1 MRLQVKKI
9 ILSIVAIILLIG
21 VYLGIQ
27 YERSLDYKAVG
38 VPVLNYH
45 RIDSGIRHS
54 LVVPPEEF
62 KKQMQYLHNEGYHS
76 ITLDEV
82 YDYVTKGTELPDK
95 PVLITFDDG
104 YIDNYQHAMPILK
117 EYNMKA
123 TLFMISGSVGE
134 NRFVG
139 LEQLKEMQAN
149 GIDIQSHTVNHK
161 DLRHMS
167 LQQARD
173 ELVSS
178 KAVLE
183 DSMKHPVRYIAYPG
197 GFTNKDIDTIAEE
210 SGYRMAFNVKAGNV
224 QPGQDLFNLPRQAV
238 FFNDT
243 PFENFWVRLHYPWE
257 NAFMWR
263 IHDKLLEW
271 NLKGLAD
278 LEPLF

>member
-1 MRLQVKKI
+1 MRLEVKKI
-9 ILSIVAIILLIG
+9 ILSIVGSILLIG
-21 VYLGIQ
+21 IYLGIQ
-27 YERSLDYKAVG
+27 YERSLNYKAVG

-45 RIDSGIRHS
+45 RVDSGIRHS
-54 LVVPPEEF
+54 LVVPPDEF
-62 KKQMQYLHNEGYHS
+62 KKQMQYLHDEGYHT
-76 ITLDEV
+76 ITLDEL
-82 YDYVTKGTELPDK
+82 YEYVTKGTELPDK

-123 TLFMISGSVGE
+123 TLFMITGSIGE
-134 NRFVG
+134 NRFVN

-161 DLRHMS
+161 DLRNMS

-173 ELVSS
+173 ELISS

-183 DSMKHPVRYIAYPG
+183 DRMKHPVRYIAYPG
-197 GFTNKDIDTIAEE
+197 GFANKDIDTIAEE

-224 QPGQDLFNLPRQAV
+224 GPGQDLFNLPRQAV

-243 PFENFWVRLHYPWE
+243 PFQNFWVRLHYPWE

>member
-1 MRLQVKKI
+1 MKKI
-9 ILSIVAIILLIG
+9 ILSIVGSILIIGI
-21 VYLGIQ
+21 YLGIQ

-76 ITLDEV
+76 ITLDEL

>member
-9 ILSIVAIILLIG
+9 ILSIVVSILLIG
-21 VYLGIQ
+21 LYLTIQ

-45 RIDSGIRHS
+45 RVDSGIRHS
-54 LVVPPEEF
+54 LVVPPEVF
-62 KKQMQYLHNEGYHS
+62 KKQMQYLHDEGYHS
-76 ITLDEV
+76 ITLDEL

-104 YIDNYQHAMPILK
+104 YIDNYRQAMPILK

-123 TLFMISGSVGE
+123 TLFMISGSIGE
-134 NRFVG
+134 NRFVS

-149 GIDIQSHTVNHK
+149 GIDIQSHTVTHK

-167 LQQARD
+167 LQQVRD
-173 ELVSS
+173 ELVGA

-183 DSMKHPVRYIAYPG
+183 DRMKHPVRYIAYPG

-263 IHDKLLEW
+263 IHDTLLEW

>member
-1 MRLQVKKI
+1 MKKI

-21 VYLGIQ
+21 MYLGIQ

-76 ITLDEV
+76 ITLDEL

>member
-1 MRLQVKKI
+1 MKKI
-9 ILSIVAIILLIG
+9 ILSIVGTILLIG
-21 VYLGIQ
+21 IYLGIQ

-45 RIDSGIRHS
+45 RVDSGIRHS

-62 KKQMQYLHNEGYHS
+62 KKQMQYLHDKGYHS
-76 ITLDEV
+76 ITMDEL

-95 PVLITFDDG
+95 PILITFDDG

-123 TLFMISGSVGE
+123 VMFMITGSIGE
-134 NRFVG
+134 NRFVN
-139 LEQLKEMQAN
+139 LEQLKEMQSN
-149 GIDIQSHTVNHK
+149 GIDIQSHTVTHK
-161 DLRHMS
+161 DLRKMS

-173 ELVSS
+173 ELISS

-183 DSMKHPVRYIAYPG
+183 DRMQHSVRYIAYPG

-224 QPGQDLFNLPRQAV
+224 EPGQDLFNLPRQAV

-257 NAFMWR
+257 NAFLWR

-278 LEPLF
+278 VLPLF

>member
-1 MRLQVKKI
+1 MKKI
-9 ILSIVAIILLIG
+9 ILSIVGSILLIG
-21 VYLGIQ
+21 IYLGIQ
-27 YERSLDYKAVG
+27 YERSLNYKAVG

-54 LVVPPEEF
+54 LVVPPDEF
-62 KKQMQYLHNEGYHS
+62 KKQMQYLHDEGYHT
-76 ITLDEV
+76 ITLDEL
-82 YDYVTKGTELPDK
+82 YEYVTKGTELPDK

-123 TLFMISGSVGE
+123 TLFMITGSIGE
-134 NRFVG
+134 NRFVN

-161 DLRHMS
+161 DLRNMS

-173 ELVSS
+173 ELISS

-183 DSMKHPVRYIAYPG
+183 DRMQHPVRYIAYPG
-197 GFTNKDIDTIAEE
+197 GFANKDIDTIAEE
-210 SGYRMAFNVKAGNV
+210 SGYHMAFNVKAGNV
-224 QPGQDLFNLPRQAV
+224 EPGQDLFNLPRQAV

-243 PFENFWVRLHYPWE
+243 PFQNFWVRLHYPWE

>member
-1 MRLQVKKI
+1 MKKI
-9 ILSIVAIILLIG
+9 IASVVGVILVVGL
-21 VYLGIQ
+21 YLGIQ

-45 RIDSGIRHS
+45 RIDTGIRHS

-62 KKQMQYLHNEGYHS
+62 RKQMQYLHDEGYTT
-76 ITLDEV
+76 ITMDEL
-82 YDYVTKGTELPDK
+82 YDYVAHGKDLPDK

-104 YIDNYQHAMPILK
+104 YIDNYEHALPILK
-117 EYNMKA
+117 EYNMRA
-123 TLFMISGSVGE
+123 TLFMITGAFGE
-134 NRFVG
+134 SRFVNV
-139 LEQLKEMQAN
+139 EQLKEMQAN

-161 DLRHMS
+161 DLRNMS
-167 LQQARD
+167 LEQARD
-173 ELVSS
+173 ELIGS

-183 DSMKHPVRYIAYPG
+183 DRMGHPVRYIAYPG
-197 GFTNKDIDTIAEE
+197 GFANKDIDRIAEE
-210 SGYRMAFNVKAGNV
+210 SGYRMAFTVQAGNV
-224 QPGQDLFNLPRQAV
+224 EPGQDLFNLPRQAV

-243 PFENFWVRLHYPWE
+243 PFQNFWVRLHYPWE

>member
-1 MRLQVKKI
+1 MKKNI
-9 ILSIVAIILLIG
+9 ASVVGVILVVGL
-21 VYLGIQ
+21 YLGIQ

-45 RIDSGIRHS
+45 RIDTGIRHS

-62 KKQMQYLHNEGYHS
+62 RKQMQYLHDEGYTT
-76 ITLDEV
+76 ITLDEL
-82 YDYVTKGTELPDK
+82 YDYVANGKDLPDK

-104 YIDNYQHAMPILK
+104 YIDNYEHALPILK

-123 TLFMISGSVGE
+123 TLFMITSSMGE
-134 NRFVG
+134 NRFVNV
-139 LEQLKEMQAN
+139 EQLKEMQAN

-161 DLRHMS
+161 DLRNMS
-167 LQQARD
+167 LEQARD
-173 ELVSS
+173 ELIGS

-183 DSMKHPVRYIAYPG
+183 GRMGHPVRYIAYPG
-197 GFTNKDIDTIAEE
+197 GFANKDIDRIAEE
-210 SGYRMAFNVKAGNV
+210 SGYRMAFTVQAGNV
-224 QPGQDLFNLPRQAV
+224 EPGQDLFNLPRQAV
-238 FFNDT
+238 FFNET
-243 PFENFWVRLHYPWE
+243 PFQNFWVRLHYPWE

>member
-1 MRLQVKKI
+1 MKKI

-76 ITLDEV
+76 ITLDEL

-197 GFTNKDIDTIAEE
+197 GFTNKDIDKISEE
-210 SGYRMAFNVKAGNV
+210 SGYRMAFTVQAGNV
-224 QPGQDLFNLPRQAV
+224 EPGQDLFNLPRQAV

-257 NAFMWR
+257 NDFMWR

>member
-9 ILSIVAIILLIG
+9 ILSIVGSILLIG
-21 VYLGIQ
+21 IYLGIQ
-27 YERSLDYKAVG
+27 YERSLNYKAVG

-45 RIDSGIRHS
+45 RVDSGIRHS

-62 KKQMQYLHNEGYHS
+62 KKQMQYLHDEGYHT
-76 ITLDEV
+76 ITLDEL
-82 YDYVTKGTELPDK
+82 YEYVTKGTQLPDK

-104 YIDNYQHAMPILK
+104 YIDNYQYAMPILK

-123 TLFMISGSVGE
+123 TLFMITGSIGE
-134 NRFVG
+134 NRFVN

-161 DLRHMS
+161 DLRNMP
-167 LQQARD
+167 LQQVRD
-173 ELVSS
+173 ELISS

-183 DSMKHPVRYIAYPG
+183 DRMKHPVRYIAYPG
-197 GFTNKDIDTIAEE
+197 GFANKDIDTIAEE

-224 QPGQDLFNLPRQAV
+224 EPGQDLFNLPRQAV

-243 PFENFWVRLHYPWE
+243 PFQNFWVRLHYPWE
-257 NAFMWR
+257 NAFMWS

>member
-1 MRLQVKKI
+1 MKRI
-9 ILSIVAIILLIG
+9 IVGILGLIVVIG
-21 VYLGIQ
+21 IYLGIQ
-27 YERSLDYKAVG
+27 YQRSWDYKAVG

-45 RIDSGIRHS
+45 RIDTGIRHS

-62 KKQMQYLHNEGYHS
+62 KKQMQYLHDEGYHT
-76 ITLDEV
+76 ITMDEL

-104 YIDNYQHAMPILK
+104 YIDNYKYAFPILK

-123 TLFMISGSVGE
+123 TLFMITSAFGE
-134 NRFVG
+134 SRFINV
-139 LEQLKEMQAN
+139 EQLKEMQAN

-161 DLRHMS
+161 DLRNMS
-167 LQQARD
+167 LDQARD
-173 ELVSS
+173 ELIGS

-183 DSMKHPVRYIAYPG
+183 DRMKHPVRYIAYPG
-197 GFTNKDIDTIAEE
+197 GFSNKDIDRIAEE
-210 SGYRMAFNVKAGNV
+210 SGYRMAFTVQAGNV
-224 QPGQDLFNLPRQAV
+224 EPGQNLFNLPRQAV

-243 PFENFWVRLHYPWE
+243 PFQNFWVRLHYPWE

>member
-1 MRLQVKKI
+1 MGSILI
-9 ILSIVAIILLIG
+9 IGI
-21 VYLGIQ
+21 YLGIQ

-76 ITLDEV
+76 ITLDEL

>member
-1 MRLQVKKI
+1 MKKI

>member
-1 MRLQVKKI
+1 MKRI
-9 ILSIVAIILLIG
+9 IVGILGLIVVIG
-21 VYLGIQ
+21 IYLGIQ
-27 YERSLDYKAVG
+27 YQRSWDYKAVG

-45 RIDSGIRHS
+45 RIDTGIRHS
-54 LVVPPEEF
+54 LVVPQEEF
-62 KKQMQYLHNEGYHS
+62 HDEGYHT
-76 ITLDEV
+76 ITMDEL

-104 YIDNYQHAMPILK
+104 YIDNYKYAFPILK

-123 TLFMISGSVGE
+123 TLFMITSAFGE
-134 NRFVG
+134 SRFVNV
-139 LEQLKEMQAN
+139 EQLKEMQAN

-161 DLRHMS
+161 DLRNMS
-167 LQQARD
+167 LDQARD
-173 ELVSS
+173 ELISS

-183 DSMKHPVRYIAYPG
+183 DRMKHPIRYIAYV
-197 GFTNKDIDTIAEE
+197 E
-210 SGYRMAFNVKAGNV
+210 
-224 QPGQDLFNLPRQAV
+224 PGQNLFNLPRQAV

-243 PFENFWVRLHYPWE
+243 PFQNFWVRLHYPWE

>member
-1 MRLQVKKI
+1 MKKI
-9 ILSIVAIILLIG
+9 ILSIVGSILIIGI
-21 VYLGIQ
+21 YLGIQ

-76 ITLDEV
+76 ITLDEL

-183 DSMKHPVRYIAYPG
+183 DSMKHPVGYIAYPG

>member
-1 MRLQVKKI
+1 MKKI
-9 ILSIVAIILLIG
+9 ILSIVGSILLIG
-21 VYLGIQ
+21 IYLGIQ

-45 RIDSGIRHS
+45 RVDSGIRHS

-62 KKQMQYLHNEGYHS
+62 KRQMQYLHDEGYHS
-76 ITLDEV
+76 ITLDEL
-82 YDYVTKGTELPDK
+82 YDYVTKGIELPDK

-104 YIDNYQHAMPILK
+104 YIDNYQRAMPILK

-123 TLFMISGSVGE
+123 TLFMISGSIGE
-134 NRFVG
+134 NRFVN
-139 LEQLKEMQAN
+139 LEQLKEMQVN

-161 DLRHMS
+161 DLRSMS
-167 LQQARD
+167 LQQVRD

-183 DSMKHPVRYIAYPG
+183 DRMKHPVRYIAYPG

-224 QPGQDLFNLPRQAV
+224 EPGQDIYNLPRQAV
-238 FFNDT
+238 FFNET

>member
-1 MRLQVKKI
+1 MKKI
-9 ILSIVAIILLIG
+9 ILSIVGSILIIGI
-21 VYLGIQ
+21 YLGIQ

-76 ITLDEV
+76 ITLDEL

-134 NRFVG
+134 NRFVA

>member
-1 MRLQVKKI
+1 MKKI
-9 ILSIVAIILLIG
+9 IASVVGVILVVGL
-21 VYLGIQ
+21 YLGIQ

-45 RIDSGIRHS
+45 RIDTGIRHS

-62 KKQMQYLHNEGYHS
+62 RKQMQYLHDEGYTT
-76 ITLDEV
+76 ITMDEL
-82 YDYVTKGTELPDK
+82 YDYVAHGKDLPDK

-104 YIDNYQHAMPILK
+104 YIDNYENALPILK

-123 TLFMISGSVGE
+123 TLFMITGAFGE
-134 NRFVG
+134 SRFVNM
-139 LEQLKEMQAN
+139 EQLKEMQAN

-161 DLRHMS
+161 DLRNMS
-167 LQQARD
+167 LEQARD
-173 ELVSS
+173 ELIGS

-183 DSMKHPVRYIAYPG
+183 GRMGHPVRYIAYPG
-197 GFTNKDIDTIAEE
+197 GFANKDIDRIAEE
-210 SGYRMAFNVKAGNV
+210 SGYRMAFTVQAGNV
-224 QPGQDLFNLPRQAV
+224 EPGQDLFNLPRQAV
-238 FFNDT
+238 FFNET
-243 PFENFWVRLHYPWE
+243 PFQNFWVRLHYPWE

>member
-1 MRLQVKKI
+1 M
-9 ILSIVAIILLIG
+9 
-21 VYLGIQ
+21 YLGIQ

-76 ITLDEV
+76 ITLDEL